1 MALSMLH
8 SLMNR
13 IRLGVSMSGQMNL
26 CSLDRE
32 KLMQELDAFR
42 VMCVLLNLLRKSRV
56 SLLLACDFCN

>member
-1 MALSMLH
+1 MVMALSMLH

-42 VMCVLLNLLRKSRV
+42 VMCVCV
-56 SLLLACDFCN
+56 